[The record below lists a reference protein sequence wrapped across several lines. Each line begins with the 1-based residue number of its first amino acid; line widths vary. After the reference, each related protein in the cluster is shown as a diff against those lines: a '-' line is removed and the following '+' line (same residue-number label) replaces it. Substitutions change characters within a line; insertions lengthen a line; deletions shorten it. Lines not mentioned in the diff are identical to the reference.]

1 MLDWTRLQTGRIKF
15 EPEKLNAREIVE
27 SSINT
32 ISGTALKKGVEIE
45 NLVEPALHI
54 FGDKNL
60 ILQAFNNLLSNA
72 VKFTRLG
79 DRIMISVNTS
89 QSSRFISFSIKDT
102 GTGIKSSNLE
112 KLFSIETKFTS
123 EGTAGEKG
131 SGLGLSLVKEIIDKH
146 GGKIEVLSEYEK
158 GTEFIFTL
166 PIASTKILLI
176 DSNNR
181 ERMFYSKVLINIT
194 TDYAINVV
202 SNGKEALERI
212 IQSPPALVITEHKMP
227 IMGGLQLVKE
237 LIKINLLDAIPV
249 IVLSGEIE
257 RSEIQ
262 EYTELGIEYV
272 FNKPV
277 NLISLKAAI
286 EKLLK
291 KRNK

>member
-1 MLDWTRLQTGRIKF
+1 
-15 EPEKLNAREIVE
+15 
-27 SSINT
+27 
-32 ISGTALKKGVEIE
+32 
-45 NLVEPALHI
+45 
-54 FGDKNL
+54 
-60 ILQAFNNLLSNA
+60 
-72 VKFTRLG
+72 
-79 DRIMISVNTS
+79 MISVNTS
-89 QSSRFISFSIKDT
+89 PTSRFINFSVKDT

-131 SGLGLSLVKEIIDKH
+131 SGLGLSLVKEIIEKH
-146 GGKIEVLSEYEK
+146 GGKIEVLSEFEK
-158 GTEFIFTL
+158 GTEFIFNL

-176 DSNNR
+176 DPNNR

-237 LIKINLLDAIPV
+237 LIKNNLNETIPV

-262 EYTELGIEYV
+262 DYTELGIEYI

-277 NLISLKAAI
+277 NLISFKAAI
-286 EKLLK
+286 ARSLK